1 MNFRMFIFLYLGNMY
16 YYSNYNSNYIE
27 VDSVWK
33 YFLYQKMRKKYHR
46 SRNCLSEVSDFPGNI
61 REILLSITEKA
72 L

>member
-46 SRNCLSEVSDFPGNI
+46 SRNCFIRKSQVSLETF
-61 REILLSITEKA
+61 EKYY
-72 L
+72 